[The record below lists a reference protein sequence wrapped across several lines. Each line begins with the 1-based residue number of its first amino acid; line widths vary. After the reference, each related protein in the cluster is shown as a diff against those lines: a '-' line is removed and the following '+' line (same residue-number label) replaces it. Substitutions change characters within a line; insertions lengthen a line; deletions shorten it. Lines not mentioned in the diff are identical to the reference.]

1 MDNTKLLSGKL
12 MITDDTTGVAEIKM
26 NGITEKVPFTYTI
39 VDKKFSMNATMDI
52 NKWNAVAALESLNK
66 VCYDLHK
73 GADGVSKTW
82 SDVALNISS
91 TF

>member
-12 MITDDTTGVAEIKM
+12 IIENDTTGIAAIKM
-26 NGITEKVPFTYTI
+26 NGITAKVPFTYTI
-39 VDKKFSMNATMDI
+39 ADKMFSMQAIMDI
-52 NKWNAVAALESLNK
+52 NNWQAAKALSSLNK
-66 VCYDLHK
+66 ECFDLHK

-82 SDVALNISS
+82 SDVALNITS